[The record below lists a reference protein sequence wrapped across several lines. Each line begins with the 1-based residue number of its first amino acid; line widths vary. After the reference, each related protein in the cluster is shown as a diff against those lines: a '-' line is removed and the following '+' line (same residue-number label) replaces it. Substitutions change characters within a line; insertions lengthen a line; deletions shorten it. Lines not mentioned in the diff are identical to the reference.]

1 MIPITSS
8 YLKVSSPFSH
18 IAGGRRQLLFR
29 DLHSLTIKQKTSL
42 KTMDGTKELNIFGKI
57 YFKSNNIW
65 ISNVAWLVSLK
76 ELNSLTGL
84 QLNMLP
90 GKHNPGGPHTM
101 VSPET
106 QRKEIVILR
115 FLERTGPDSAVVIH
129 MHPSLPE
136 EKYYPLTVPSKKAY
150 F

>member
-57 YFKSNNIW
+57 YFKSDNI
-65 ISNVAWLVSLK
+65 
-76 ELNSLTGL
+76 
-84 QLNMLP
+84 
-90 GKHNPGGPHTM
+90 
-101 VSPET
+101 
-106 QRKEIVILR
+106 
-115 FLERTGPDSAVVIH
+115 
-129 MHPSLPE
+129 
-136 EKYYPLTVPSKKAY
+136 
-150 F
+150 